1 MPHLPAAPDPAV
13 VADRD
18 QCTVLRFLLELH
30 PAQLT
35 IEELVRELTIASDEF
50 SQTDPIEQAVR
61 SLVATGLLNLRGDY
75 LIPTRPAVRFNQLID
90 TPGAG

>member
-1 MPHLPAAPDPAV
+1 MPQSPVSPDPAV

-30 PAQLT
+30 PAQIT

-50 SQTDPIEQAVR
+50 SKTDPIEQAVR
-61 SLVATGLLNLRGDY
+61 NLIASGLLNLRGDY
-75 LIPTRPAVRFNQLID
+75 LIATRPAVRFGQLVD
-90 TPGAG
+90 TPGAV